1 MPSTA
6 RLGRGESASKRRD
19 ENRIGETVTELF
31 GDEALDAQTALKLEA
46 LAALHERKVGALMK
60 SISAQKEELAK
71 LKAASREHRRSQLI
85 QDLRN
90 QVREQELAVD
100 VLKEALVE
108 GPRGQLT
115 QEAVNEL
122 VILRTLGG
130 PKRFRPKTREEL
142 QNELLNKPA
151 VVKRTIRRREAKPTR
166 AWEPQPTRT
175 PIAEEKECKAE
186 TPRVLRDTGNEPE
199 GLPSAAH
206 LRELAEASAKAEQAE
221 VAVAR
226 ADLRVAEL
234 QRELDALRAEKFAA
248 ERKVDDLQDD
258 ASRAEDLRRRL
269 EETRRQVSEAERD
282 CARAAGERDAW
293 QLELEHARASNDA
306 DIHALKADLDAA
318 KEELAAALSQ
328 EAELQAQ
335 CRLERE
341 RGASSSSQVKGEVSA
356 LRKEL
361 ATAERQLKESE
372 RSNDKLRRQLEKSE
386 ADCKS
391 EREALA
397 RDMKR
402 ARNAE
407 REAARKEVRDLEVRT
422 SQEKRELEV
431 RASQEQ
437 DKVRSIQDNDAVA
450 AAKAEL
456 LQQHVDAL
464 RDELRRKDDDLADQ
478 RATSDAERQALQ
490 EKCNSLE
497 IELEKCRGQASLD
510 VQAAERRAD
519 SLAKEARALQA
530 RADRLEELGGS
541 RRRKPA
547 SSGSSS
553 SSKTPRSEDD
563 DEELYHTRA
572 ALAAHMRLADAY
584 ANQHALQQAPDDRAE
599 QLNERVLARARRDLE
614 KALAGSRPLG
624 AFYSRML
631 ERIESRS
638 NTVPLKK
645 GGPPPRPKPQSQ
657 KREQRIHHG
666 RGTHSS
672 LVDGTP
678 PPDLARLEIRGGHRS
693 SSSSESGSLDDRFD
707 VDDDH
712 LDYSQ
717 SSVSAKSSRTYDPDA
732 R

>member
-1 MPSTA
+1 M
-6 RLGRGESASKRRD
+6 KRRD

-142 QNELLNKPA
+142 QNELLHKPA

-175 PIAEEKECKAE
+175 PIAEEKECKGSE

-258 ASRAEDLRRRL
+258 ASARRGPA
-269 EETRRQVSEAERD
+269 TKVGGDQKASFEAERD
-282 CARAAGERDAW
+282 CARAAGERDAL

-318 KEELAAALSQ
+318 KEELAAAF
-328 EAELQAQ
+328 
-335 CRLERE
+335 
-341 RGASSSSQVKGEVSA
+341 
-356 LRKEL
+356 
-361 ATAERQLKESE
+361 
-372 RSNDKLRRQLEKSE
+372 
-386 ADCKS
+386 
-391 EREALA
+391 
-397 RDMKR
+397 
-402 ARNAE
+402 
-407 REAARKEVRDLEVRT
+407 
-422 SQEKRELEV
+422 
-431 RASQEQ
+431 
-437 DKVRSIQDNDAVA
+437 I
-450 AAKAEL
+450 
-456 LQQHVDAL
+456 
-464 RDELRRKDDDLADQ
+464 
-478 RATSDAERQALQ
+478 
-490 EKCNSLE
+490 
-497 IELEKCRGQASLD
+497 
-510 VQAAERRAD
+510 
-519 SLAKEARALQA
+519 
-530 RADRLEELGGS
+530 
-541 RRRKPA
+541 
-547 SSGSSS
+547 
-553 SSKTPRSEDD
+553 
-563 DEELYHTRA
+563 
-572 ALAAHMRLADAY
+572 
-584 ANQHALQQAPDDRAE
+584 
-599 QLNERVLARARRDLE
+599 
-614 KALAGSRPLG
+614 AGSG
-624 AFYSRML
+624 VA
-631 ERIESRS
+631 
-638 NTVPLKK
+638 
-645 GGPPPRPKPQSQ
+645 GPM
-657 KREQRIHHG
+657 
-666 RGTHSS
+666 
-672 LVDGTP
+672 
-678 PPDLARLEIRGGHRS
+678 
-693 SSSSESGSLDDRFD
+693 
-707 VDDDH
+707 
-712 LDYSQ
+712 
-717 SSVSAKSSRTYDPDA
+717 
-732 R
+732 

>member
-6 RLGRGESASKRRD
+6 RLGREAMSKRRD

-31 GDEALDAQTALKLEA
+31 GNEDLDAQTALKLEA

-142 QNELLNKPA
+142 QNELLHKPA
-151 VVKRTIRRREAKPTR
+151 PVKRTIRRREAKPTR

-175 PIAEEKECKAE
+175 PIAEEKECKGSE
-186 TPRVLRDTGNEPE
+186 TPRVLRDTGDQPE

-206 LRELAEASAKAEQAE
+206 FRELAEASAKAEQAE

-282 CARAAGERDAW
+282 CARAAGERDAL

-341 RGASSSSQVKGEVSA
+341 RASGATSPVKSEASA

-361 ATAERQLKESE
+361 ATAERQLKEE
-372 RSNDKLRRQLEKSE
+372 QRS
-386 ADCKS
+386 
-391 EREALA
+391 
-397 RDMKR
+397 
-402 ARNAE
+402 
-407 REAARKEVRDLEVRT
+407 T
-422 SQEKRELEV
+422 
-431 RASQEQ
+431 
-437 DKVRSIQDNDAVA
+437 RSC
-450 AAKAEL
+450 E
-456 LQQHVDAL
+456 
-464 RDELRRKDDDLADQ
+464 
-478 RATSDAERQALQ
+478 
-490 EKCNSLE
+490 
-497 IELEKCRGQASLD
+497 
-510 VQAAERRAD
+510 
-519 SLAKEARALQA
+519 
-530 RADRLEELGGS
+530 
-541 RRRKPA
+541 
-547 SSGSSS
+547 GSS
-553 SSKTPRSEDD
+553 RS
-563 DEELYHTRA
+563 
-572 ALAAHMRLADAY
+572 
-584 ANQHALQQAPDDRAE
+584 
-599 QLNERVLARARRDLE
+599 
-614 KALAGSRPLG
+614 
-624 AFYSRML
+624 
-631 ERIESRS
+631 
-638 NTVPLKK
+638 
-645 GGPPPRPKPQSQ
+645 PRPTASRNGKPCS
-657 KREQRIHHG
+657 
-666 RGTHSS
+666 GT
-672 LVDGTP
+672 
-678 PPDLARLEIRGGHRS
+678 
-693 SSSSESGSLDDRFD
+693 
-707 VDDDH
+707 
-712 LDYSQ
+712 
-717 SSVSAKSSRTYDPDA
+717 
-732 R
+732 